1 MREGEL
7 AGVLGQDPEPGAGLA
22 LGCAANDAHR
32 CAHDTAAHYYARAGE
47 VREHIEADGA
57 NAELDNTLF
66 HVSCSGE
73 SFHSVSRNT
82 QQLTKT
88 T

>member
-47 VREHIEADGA
+47 VREHIEADG
-57 NAELDNTLF
+57 LTLSLITRYF
-66 HVSCSGE
+66 MSLVPVSPSIRFRE
-73 SFHSVSRNT
+73 THSS
-82 QQLTKT
+82 
-88 T
+88 